1 MRSSRFLLTV
11 VLCSLASLA
20 LGASLTTLPRAFA
33 DTKPGKSDPSK
44 AAREGKADADK
55 AAKAE
60 AEKAGKANAPDDNK
74 DDKAKKDDKDKPASD
89 DAADPAKSS
98 TSKLPAAPAGATSSP
113 NKGKKL
119 RVDYVVAVIN
129 DAIILNSELET
140 RRLPIIGETQQIADP
155 KERERRI
162 SKLTSQV
169 LDEMVNEELIV
180 QAAEAAKVEV
190 ESSEV
195 QAALDEIKQ
204 TNNLDDAGLAAA
216 LAAQGYTMAGYKHEL
231 RRQVLRFRAVNQLV
245 APKVQIT
252 DEDVRARYD
261 QMARRTEQV
270 QAVKL
275 SHMLFKLP
283 EHPTEQQIAEAKN
296 KASNAITRVKGG
308 EDFAKVAAT
317 ESDDDTT
324 KATGGEL
331 GWFQRGSMANPEWE
345 PIVFAMEKGDVR
357 GPVTGPQGFHVFQ
370 VTEVKRSDLKPF
382 AEMKEQLQRE
392 LRRREMDK
400 QTQTWVEELRKKAY
414 IDIKLQ

>member
-1 MRSSRFLLTV
+1 MRSSCSLLV
-11 VLCSLASLA
+11 VLLCSLAQVTA
-20 LGASLTTLPRAFA
+20 RADVKPKKSEA
-33 DTKPGKSDPSK
+33 DK
-44 AAREGKADADK
+44 AARAGKADADR

-60 AEKAGKANAPDDNK
+60 A
-74 DDKAKKDDKDKPASD
+74 DKAAADKAAHPDAPDKDKPDAKPDGS
-89 DAADPAKSS
+89 AADKADPSAAAAS
-98 TSKLPAAPAGATSSP
+98 TAPAGATASP

-119 RVDYVVAVIN
+119 RVEYVVAVIN
-129 DAIILNSELET
+129 DAIILNSELEA
-140 RRLPIIGETQQIADP
+140 RRLPVLSEAQQITDP

-162 SKLTSQV
+162 AKLTSQV

-180 QAAEAAKVEV
+180 QAAEAAKIEI

-204 TNNLDDAGLAAA
+204 QNNLDDAGLAAA
-216 LAAQGYTMAGYKHEL
+216 LAGQGYTLANYRQEM
-231 RRQVLRFRAVNQLV
+231 RRQLLRFRAVNQLV

-275 SHMLFKLP
+275 AHMLFRLP
-283 EHPTEQQIAEAKN
+283 EHPTEQQIAEAKDRAG
-296 KASNAITRVKGG
+296 KALARVKAG
-308 EDFAKVAAT
+308 EEFAKVAAT
-317 ESDDDTT
+317 ESEDDST

-382 AEMKEQLQRE
+382 PEMKEQLQRE

-400 QTQTWVEELRKKAY
+400 QTQTWVDDLRKKAY